1 MQKGQANADNA
12 DDHNSDS
19 AKPGPPKIVVA
30 MLLLEPSNFSFITG
44 PTNSYFRTVYDS
56 LATVERFRFVNA
68 FELGPPCCFHLFLSH
83 RAAPIIR
90 AT

>member
-19 AKPGPPKIVVA
+19 AEPGPPKIMVA
-30 MLLLEPSNFSFITG
+30 MLLSEPLSFSFITR
-44 PTNSYFRTVYDS
+44 PTKSCFRTVYDS
-56 LATVERFRFVNA
+56 VATVERFGFVNA
-68 FELGPPCCFHLFLSH
+68 FELGSPCCFHLFLSH
-83 RAAPIIR
+83 RAAPIFR